1 MDKVITGFENLIK
14 VLQGYAIR
22 VSLPIFIFVS
32 IILAIWFSFASD
44 QNKQRIKI
52 SYFVILIAAVL
63 IIVVPV
69 VIPWVQSFF
78 G

>member
-1 MDKVITGFENLIK
+1 MDRVITGFENLIK
-14 VLQGYAIR
+14 ALQGYAIR

-32 IILAIWFSFASD
+32 VILAIWFSFASD

-52 SYFVILIAAVL
+52 SYFVILVAAVL